1 MSSEKCNQILGRYPS
16 SAASST
22 SRLSPPSTTT
32 TATHQT
38 WWHDNNSPHHTENR
52 SIRPRLSTSSDNSNI
67 HHNRTSFYSYPYSSY
82 LSNSASSLAAYNTT
96 DPLPPGSGSNSTSGR
111 RTPTALTSTTTPIAI
126 PIPPI
131 IASFIGSQRK
141 KLGLTMISSSF
152 ASSSISTSSAS
163 SSTRQQVHGQKRQE
177 RQQQQQQQQ
186 KSEKLKKKEKVIER
200 EKEKE
205 KEKKAVVPFLNSYSP
220 HPRYR
225 RDSMDLRGWCS
236 NSYDD
241 YNTHYRDLVTPSDGA
256 AVLSTS
262 AASSN
267 YSTSAS
273 SSNSG
278 SGSGFPIQQ
287 QQQQQ
292 RGQQQQQ
299 KSLPPLPPSYSSSY
313 SSSSSPPS
321 RRPQPIEHSSEKEVV
336 VSGVNSST
344 STSST
349 SSFLLTS
356 SGTTRTSTS
365 TKSTSTTKSPPPPP
379 PHHHH
384 QKTPS
389 EKNNN
394 NAPYDITA
402 TPYNY
407 KKTYE
412 IRAGE
417 KNPSAPSKQN
427 SNQQQQN
434 PPGTFTAGPAGG
446 AGLEIHQNG
455 RAIWWVRFQTSF
467 WGAPGIFI
475 EGLPVVLPRMGM
487 DGGKGGGG
495 GGGGGGKGKLG
506 GKRRVLA
513 VSFDFFFFF
522 LSICFPFLPLFSFF
536 FFFFFSYPSY
546 FFSLSF
552 CFIISFQRQNKTT
565 YTLSPLYPLITN
577 IFHLPLPPTKTGHKI
592 QIRPFRILHPPRRPL
607 RTQHPRRT
615 LASSDLQQ
623 LERKRVFFRISRS
636 KIRLEEVQS
645 IPSPFPPPI
654 KPTNP
659 PLTPSLP
666 SPRSPVTSLLSYL
679 KDTGDYHLLD
689 VDNPGHLLAAYL
701 KDRDWFAFKPIAKM
715 EFYVKLEQGL
725 ELMALAAVMGVE
737 ERRRRKN
744 AAAGIGGGG

>member
-82 LSNSASSLAAYNTT
+82 LSNSTSSLAAYNTT

-163 SSTRQQVHGQKRQE
+163 STTRQHVQGQKRQE
-177 RQQQQQQQQ
+177 RQQQQQ
-186 KSEKLKKKEKVIER
+186 KSEKLKKKEKGIER

-287 QQQQQ
+287 QQQRGQQ
-292 RGQQQQQ
+292 QQQQQ

-356 SGTTRTSTS
+356 SETTRTSTS
-365 TKSTSTTKSPPPPP
+365 TKSTSTTKSPPPH
-379 PHHHH
+379 HHHH

-394 NAPYDITA
+394 NTPYDITA

-417 KNPSAPSKQN
+417 KNPSATSKQN
-427 SNQQQQN
+427 SNQQQQH
-434 PPGTFTAGPAGG
+434 PPGTFTPGPNGG

-475 EGLPVVLPRMGM
+475 EGLPVVSTRMGM
-487 DGGKGGGG
+487 SGGK
-495 GGGGGGKGKLG
+495 GGGGGGKGKLGAMGEEG

-513 VSFDFFFFF
+513 VSFDFLFFPSFLFF
-522 LSICFPFLPLFSFF
+522 VLSICFPFLSLFSFF
-536 FFFFFSYPSY
+536 FFSSHPS
-546 FFSLSF
+546 FLLHHL
-552 CFIISFQRQNKTT
+552 IPKTKQN
-565 YTLSPLYPLITN
+565 YLYSLSPLYPPITN
-577 IFHLPLPPTKTGHKI
+577 IFTLPLPHAKTGHKI
-592 QIRPFRILHPPRRPL
+592 QIRPFRFLHPPRRPL
-607 RTQHPRRT
+607 RTQHSRRT
-615 LASSDLQQ
+615 LASSHLQQ
-623 LERKRVFFRISRS
+623 LERKRIFFRISRS

-645 IPSPFPPPI
+645 INPPPPI
-654 KPTNP
+654 SSSLLKPPTNP
-659 PLTPSLP
+659 LS
-666 SPRSPVTSLLSYL
+666 SPSPVTSLLSYL

-744 AAAGIGGGG
+744 AAAGIGGVV

>member
-38 WWHDNNSPHHTENR
+38 WWHDNNSTHHTENR
-52 SIRPRLSTSSDNSNI
+52 PIRPRLSTSSDNSNI

-163 SSTRQQVHGQKRQE
+163 STTRQHVQGQKRQE
-177 RQQQQQQQQ
+177 RQQQQQQQ
-186 KSEKLKKKEKVIER
+186 KSEKLKKKEKGVER

-241 YNTHYRDLVTPSDGA
+241 YNTHYRDLVTPSDGT

-292 RGQQQQQ
+292 QQQRGQQQQQQ

-365 TKSTSTTKSPPPPP
+365 TKSTSTTKSPPHHH
-379 PHHHH
+379 HHHH

-394 NAPYDITA
+394 NTPYDITA

-417 KNPSAPSKQN
+417 KIPTATSKQN
-427 SNQQQQN
+427 SHQQQQN
-434 PPGTFTAGPAGG
+434 PPGTFTPGPNGG

-475 EGLPVVLPRMGM
+475 EGLPVVSPRMVMG
-487 DGGKGGGG
+487 GGK

-506 GKRRVLA
+506 AMGDEGGKRRVLA
-513 VSFDFFFFF
+513 ATKFKSVRSGFYIHLGD
-522 LSICFPFLPLFSFF
+522 
-536 FFFFFSYPSY
+536 PSEHNIPAERWPQVTYSSWNEKEY
-546 FFSLSF
+546 FFE
-552 CFIISFQRQNKTT
+552 FQ
-565 YTLSPLYPLITN
+565 
-577 IFHLPLPPTKTGHKI
+577 G
-592 QIRPFRILHPPRRPL
+592 
-607 RTQHPRRT
+607 
-615 LASSDLQQ
+615 
-623 LERKRVFFRISRS
+623 RKFVW
-636 KIRLEEVQS
+636 
-645 IPSPFPPPI
+645 
-654 KPTNP
+654 
-659 PLTPSLP
+659 
-666 SPRSPVTSLLSYL
+666 RSPVTSLLSYL

-744 AAAGIGGGG
+744 AAAGIGGVV

>member
-16 SAASST
+16 SAASSS

-67 HHNRTSFYSYPYSSY
+67 HHNRTSFYAYPYSSY

-163 SSTRQQVHGQKRQE
+163 STTRQHVQGQKRQE
-177 RQQQQQQQQ
+177 RQQQQQ
-186 KSEKLKKKEKVIER
+186 KSEKLKKKEKGIER

-241 YNTHYRDLVTPSDGA
+241 YNTHYRDLVTPSDGT

-278 SGSGFPIQQ
+278 PGSGFPI

-365 TKSTSTTKSPPPPP
+365 TNSTSTTKSPPP
-379 PHHHH
+379 HHH
-384 QKTPS
+384 QKNPS

-394 NAPYDITA
+394 NTPYDITA

-417 KNPSAPSKQN
+417 KNPSATSKQN
-427 SNQQQQN
+427 SNQQQQH
-434 PPGTFTAGPAGG
+434 PPGTFTPGPAGG

-475 EGLPVVLPRMGM
+475 EGLPVVSPRMVM
-487 DGGKGGGG
+487 SGGKG
-495 GGGGGGKGKLG
+495 GGGGGGKGKLGAMGEEG

-513 VSFDFFFFF
+513 VSFDFFFFVSFYLLSF
-522 LSICFPFLPLFSFF
+522 LFPFLSCHCSPSSPLTH
-536 FFFFFSYPSY
+536 PI
-546 FFSLSF
+546 SLLF
-552 CFIISFQRQNKTT
+552 CFIIISFQRQKQN
-565 YTLSPLYPLITN
+565 YTLSQLYPLITN
-577 IFHLPLPPTKTGHKI
+577 IFTFHFPTQKQATKFKSVRSGFYIHLGDPSEHNIPAERWPQVTYSSWNEKEYFFEFQGRKFVWRRYSHLMPPPIHSLPPT
-592 QIRPFRILHPPRRPL
+592 Q
-607 RTQHPRRT
+607 
-615 LASSDLQQ
+615 
-623 LERKRVFFRISRS
+623 
-636 KIRLEEVQS
+636 
-645 IPSPFPPPI
+645 
-654 KPTNP
+654 TNP
-659 PLTPSLP
+659 PLTPL
-666 SPRSPVTSLLSYL
+666 SLLQ
-679 KDTGDYHLLD
+679 TA
-689 VDNPGHLLAAYL
+689 P
-701 KDRDWFAFKPIAKM
+701 
-715 EFYVKLEQGL
+715 
-725 ELMALAAVMGVE
+725 
-737 ERRRRKN
+737 
-744 AAAGIGGGG
+744 

>member
-163 SSTRQQVHGQKRQE
+163 STTRQHVQGQKRQE
-177 RQQQQQQQQ
+177 RQQQQQQ
-186 KSEKLKKKEKVIER
+186 KSEKLKKKEKGIER

-267 YSTSAS
+267 YSTSAA

-287 QQQQQ
+287 QKQ

-365 TKSTSTTKSPPPPP
+365 TKSTSTTKSPPPPHH
-379 PHHHH
+379 HHHH

-394 NAPYDITA
+394 NTPYDITA

-417 KNPSAPSKQN
+417 KNPSATSKQN
-427 SNQQQQN
+427 SHQQQQN
-434 PPGTFTAGPAGG
+434 PPGTFTPGPAGG

-475 EGLPVVLPRMGM
+475 EGLPVVSPRMVMG
-487 DGGKGGGG
+487 GGKGGGG
-495 GGGGGGKGKLG
+495 GGSGGKGKLGAMGEEG

-513 VSFDFFFFF
+513 VSFDF
-522 LSICFPFLPLFSFF
+522 SFF
-536 FFFFFSYPSY
+536 FFSFLVTVLLLLRLLPILFLFFFASS
-546 FFSLSF
+546 SSR
-552 CFIISFQRQNKTT
+552 SKGKGKQN
-565 YTLSPLYPLITN
+565 YTSSPLYPLITDIFSSPKQKQATKFKSVRSGFYIHLGDPSEHN
-577 IFHLPLPPTKTGHKI
+577 IPAERWPQVTYSSWNEKEYFFEFQGRKFVWRRYSHL
-592 QIRPFRILHPPRRPL
+592 
-607 RTQHPRRT
+607 
-615 LASSDLQQ
+615 
-623 LERKRVFFRISRS
+623 
-636 KIRLEEVQS
+636 
-645 IPSPFPPPI
+645 IPSPIPSLPHPSI
-654 KPTNP
+654 QPPTNP
-659 PLTPSLP
+659 LS
-666 SPRSPVTSLLSYL
+666 SPTSPVTSLLSYL

-725 ELMALAAVMGVE
+725 ELMALAAVMGIE

-744 AAAGIGGGG
+744 AAAGIGGVV

>member
-16 SAASST
+16 SATSST
-22 SRLSPPSTTT
+22 SRLSPPSSTT

-67 HHNRTSFYSYPYSSY
+67 HHNRTSFYAYPYSSY
-82 LSNSASSLAAYNTT
+82 LSNSTSSLAAYNTT

-152 ASSSISTSSAS
+152 ASSSISPSSAS
-163 SSTRQQVHGQKRQE
+163 STTRQHVQGQKRQE
-177 RQQQQQQQQ
+177 RQQQQQQ
-186 KSEKLKKKEKVIER
+186 KSEKLKKKEKGIER

-287 QQQQQ
+287 QQQRGQQ
-292 RGQQQQQ
+292 QQQQQQQQ

-321 RRPQPIEHSSEKEVV
+321 RHPQPIEHSSEKEVV

-365 TKSTSTTKSPPPPP
+365 TKSTSTTKSPPHH
-379 PHHHH
+379 HHHH
-384 QKTPS
+384 QKTLS
-389 EKNNN
+389 EQNNN
-394 NAPYDITA
+394 TPYDITA

-417 KNPSAPSKQN
+417 KNLSATSKQN
-427 SNQQQQN
+427 SHQQQQN
-434 PPGTFTAGPAGG
+434 PPGTFTPGPAGG

-475 EGLPVVLPRMGM
+475 EGLPVVSPRMGM
-487 DGGKGGGG
+487 GGGK
-495 GGGGGGKGKLG
+495 GGGGGKGKLG
-506 GKRRVLA
+506 AMGEEGGKRRVLA
-513 VSFDFFFFF
+513 ATRFKSVRSGFYIHLGDP
-522 LSICFPFLPLFSFF
+522 SEHNIPAERWPQVTYSSWNEKEYCFE
-536 FFFFFSYPSY
+536 
-546 FFSLSF
+546 
-552 CFIISFQRQNKTT
+552 FQ
-565 YTLSPLYPLITN
+565 
-577 IFHLPLPPTKTGHKI
+577 G
-592 QIRPFRILHPPRRPL
+592 
-607 RTQHPRRT
+607 
-615 LASSDLQQ
+615 
-623 LERKRVFFRISRS
+623 RKFVW
-636 KIRLEEVQS
+636 
-645 IPSPFPPPI
+645 
-654 KPTNP
+654 
-659 PLTPSLP
+659 
-666 SPRSPVTSLLSYL
+666 RSPVTSLLSYL

-744 AAAGIGGGG
+744 AAAGIGGVV